1 MQSWKETFGELKE
14 KYLKRS
20 TERLAEILEILDGLF
35 SNPSD
40 AELVRR
46 LSRNFHWLAGSGSM
60 YGFQQVSQLGAE
72 GEQYC
77 ETILR
82 GNINDQPV
90 DVQKLKAMIAELSFI
105 FAGTGSES
113 GSEETANLGRGAP
126 ATPANEEP
134 LTRPAPQ
141 ILDSTKSTILII
153 DEDQNNLL
161 ALTSLVEEN
170 GMNVKTSRNIA
181 QAMTELQRQMP
192 DGLLL
197 EMPLPD
203 GDAYELVERVRA
215 MPQGEEPAI
224 IIVSKQTGFLDKV
237 RSIHCGA
244 DAHFEKPVDMKAM
257 LRRLRYLLDKKRQDP
272 PRILSVEDDPDQ
284 AAFIRAFLESAG
296 YQVRTCTDPK
306 HFDSYMSQFQP
317 DLVLLDV
324 MLPGMTGYELARY
337 IRQDERHATLPVLF
351 LTTQGQLDARIES
364 ARAGGDDHLVKPV
377 PPALLLN
384 SVSSRLERSRFLKTL
399 LHKDGLTNLL
409 NHTAFMEQG
418 TATVA
423 QQKRRSSGLM
433 ALITLDVD
441 YFKSVNERH
450 GYPGGDKVLVA
461 LALLLRRRLR
471 QSDIIGRIGGDEFGI
486 IAESLDQKEAV
497 TLATRILSDFA
508 AIQHVTM
515 SHSGFYATCSAGIA
529 ILDPKKTTLEQW
541 VGQSYMALQEAK
553 NAGRNCAVAY
563 NPQSAKPIIP

>member
-60 YGFQQVSQLGAE
+60 YGFQEVSQLGAE

-82 GNINDQPV
+82 GDINQHPA
-90 DVQKLKAMIAELSFI
+90 DVQKLKAIISELSSI
-105 FAGTGSES
+105 FSRGDG
-113 GSEETANLGRGAP
+113 ETANLSSAGP
-126 ATPANEEP
+126 VTNEEP
-134 LTRPAPQ
+134 LTRPPTAIEDAGDKPA
-141 ILDSTKSTILII
+141 ILII
-153 DEDQNNLL
+153 DEDQNNLA
-161 ALTSLVEEN
+161 ALTQMCDDN
-170 GMNVKTSRNIA
+170 GMAVRSSRNIA
-181 QAMTELQRQMP
+181 QAMSELSRKMP
-192 DGLLL
+192 DGLIL
-197 EMPLPD
+197 EIPLPD
-203 GDAYELVERVRA
+203 GDAYELVEKVRA

-257 LRRLRYLLDKKRQDP
+257 LRRLRYLLDKKRQEP

-317 DLVLLDV
+317 DLLLLDV

-409 NHTAFMEQG
+409 NHTSFMEQG
-418 TATVA
+418 GAVVA
-423 QQKRRSSGLM
+423 QQRRQKGPTAM
-433 ALITLDVD
+433 IILDVD
-441 YFKSVNERH
+441 YFKSINERH

-461 LALLLRRRLR
+461 LSLLLRRRLR
-471 QSDIIGRIGGDEFGI
+471 QSDIIGRISGDEFAI
-486 IAESLDQKEAV
+486 IAEGLDEKEAV
-497 TLATRILSDFA
+497 TLASRILSDFA
-508 AIQHVTM
+508 AIQHVTL
-515 SHSGFYATCSAGIA
+515 SHSGFYATCSAGVA
-529 ILDPKKTTLEQW
+529 ILDEQKITLEQW
-541 VGQSYMALQEAK
+541 VNQAYSALQDAK
-553 NAGRNCAVAY
+553 TAGRNCAVAF
-563 NPQSAKPIIP
+563 NPQGSARHIP

>member
-40 AELVRR
+40 AELIRR

-60 YGFQQVSQLGAE
+60 YGFQEVSQLGAE

-77 ETILR
+77 ESLLR
-82 GNINDQPV
+82 GDVVQQPA
-90 DVQKLKAMIAELSFI
+90 DVQKLKALISELSSI
-105 FAGTGSES
+105 FSRGDG
-113 GSEETANLGRGAP
+113 ETTPLSAAP
-126 ATPANEEP
+126 APQEEP
-134 LTRPAPQ
+134 LTRPTAYNDEVSDKPV
-141 ILDSTKSTILII
+141 ILII
-153 DEDQNNLL
+153 DEDQNNLA
-161 ALTSLVEEN
+161 ALTQMCDEN
-170 GMNVKTSRNIA
+170 GMAVRSSRNIA
-181 QAMTELQRQMP
+181 QAMSELSRSMP
-192 DGLLL
+192 DGLIL
-197 EMPLPD
+197 EIPLPD
-203 GDAYELVERVRA
+203 GDAYELVEKVRA

-257 LRRLRYLLDKKRQDP
+257 LRRLRYLLDKKRQEP

-418 TATVA
+418 GAVVA
-423 QQKRRSSGLM
+423 QQRRQKGPV
-433 ALITLDVD
+433 ALIVLDVD
-441 YFKSVNERH
+441 YFKSINERH

-461 LALLLRRRLR
+461 LSLLLRRRLR
-471 QSDIIGRIGGDEFGI
+471 QSDIIGRISGDEFAI
-486 IAESLDQKEAV
+486 IAESLDEKEAT
-497 TLATRILSDFA
+497 TLASRILSDFA
-508 AIQHVTM
+508 AMQHVTL

-529 ILDPKKTTLEQW
+529 ILDEKKVTLEQW
-541 VGQSYMALQEAK
+541 VNQAYTALQEAK
-553 NAGRNCAVAY
+553 SAGRNCAVAF
-563 NPQSAKPIIP
+563 NPQGSARQIP

>member
-1 MQSWKETFGELKE
+1 MQSWKETFGELKD
-14 KYLKRS
+14 KYLRRS

-35 SNPSD
+35 NNPSD
-40 AELVRR
+40 AELIKR

-77 ETILR
+77 ESLLR
-82 GNINDQPV
+82 GNVASQPA
-90 DVQKLKAMIAELSFI
+90 DVNKLKGIISELSSI
-105 FAGTGSES
+105 FSRGNGDAP
-113 GSEETANLGRGAP
+113 ETSNLGAP
-126 ATPANEEP
+126 
-134 LTRPAPQ
+134 
-141 ILDSTKSTILII
+141 STSDNNGSPSILII
-153 DEDQNNLL
+153 DEDSSNLQTI
-161 ALTSLVEEN
+161 AELVDQN
-170 GMNVKTSRNIA
+170 GMVVRPARNIA
-181 QAMTELQRQMP
+181 QAMSELLQSMP
-192 DGLLL
+192 DGLII
-197 EMPLPD
+197 EIPLPD
-203 GDAYELVERVRA
+203 GDAYELVEKVRA
-215 MPQGEEPAI
+215 MPQGEDPAI
-224 IIVSKQTGFLDKV
+224 IIVSKQSGFLDKV

-244 DAHFEKPVDMKAM
+244 DAHFEKPVDLKAM
-257 LRRLRYLLDKKRQDP
+257 FRRLRYLLDKKRQEP

-306 HFDSYMSQFQP
+306 NFDAYMSQFQP

-409 NHTAFMEQG
+409 NHTTFMEQ
-418 TATVA
+418 AQQVVA
-423 QQKRRSSGLM
+423 QYKRRSGTV
-433 ALITLDVD
+433 ALIILDVD
-441 YFKSVNERH
+441 YFKSINERH
-450 GYPGGDKVLVA
+450 GYPGGDKVLAA
-461 LALLLRRRLR
+461 LSLLLRRRLR

-486 IAESLDQKEAV
+486 IAEGLDDSEAV

-515 SHSGFYATCSAGIA
+515 SHAGFYATCSAGICN
-529 ILDPKKTTLEQW
+529 LESKDMSLEQW
-541 VGQSYMALQEAK
+541 VSYAYSALSKAK
-553 NAGRNCAVAY
+553 AAGRNCAVAF
-563 NPQSAKPIIP
+563 NPATGHSRPQQ

>member
-40 AELVRR
+40 AELIRR

-60 YGFQQVSQLGAE
+60 YGFSQVSQLGAE

-82 GNINDQPV
+82 GNINEQPA
-90 DVQKLKAMIAELSFI
+90 DVQKLKTIISELFAI
-105 FAGTGSES
+105 FAGP
-113 GSEETANLGRGAP
+113 ETSNILPSP
-126 ATPANEEP
+126 ASAVSEEP
-134 LTRPAPQ
+134 LARPPAP
-141 ILDSTKSTILII
+141 LPDAGKASILII

-161 ALTSLVEEN
+161 ALTALVEEN
-170 GMNVKTSRNIA
+170 GMSVKTSRNIA
-181 QAMTELQRQMP
+181 QAMAELQKQMP

-244 DAHFEKPVDMKAM
+244 DAHFEKPVDTKAM

-384 SVSSRLERSRFLKTL
+384 SVSSRPERSRFLKTL

-418 TATVA
+418 TATVS
-423 QQKRRSSGLM
+423 QQKRRSSGFM
-433 ALITLDVD
+433 AMIILDID

-450 GYPGGDKVLVA
+450 GYPGGDKVLVS
-461 LALLLRRRLR
+461 LSLLLRRRLR
-471 QSDIIGRIGGDEFGI
+471 QSDIIGRIGGDEFGV

-541 VGQSYMALQEAK
+541 VNQAYMALQEAK
-553 NAGRNCAVAY
+553 SAGRNCAVAY

>member
-40 AELVRR
+40 AELIRR

-60 YGFQQVSQLGAE
+60 YGFQEVSQLGAE

-77 ETILR
+77 ESLLR
-82 GNINDQPV
+82 GDVVQQPA
-90 DVQKLKAMIAELSFI
+90 DVQKLKALISELSSI
-105 FAGTGSES
+105 FSRGDG
-113 GSEETANLGRGAP
+113 ETTPLSAAP
-126 ATPANEEP
+126 ASNEEP
-134 LTRPAPQ
+134 LTRPPAYNEDVSDKPV
-141 ILDSTKSTILII
+141 ILII
-153 DEDQNNLL
+153 DEDQNNLA
-161 ALTSLVEEN
+161 ALTQMCDEN
-170 GMNVKTSRNIA
+170 GMAVRSSRNIA
-181 QAMTELQRQMP
+181 QAMSELSRSMP
-192 DGLLL
+192 DGLIL
-197 EMPLPD
+197 EIPLPD
-203 GDAYELVERVRA
+203 GDAYELVEKVRA

-244 DAHFEKPVDMKAM
+244 DAHFEKPVDMKSM
-257 LRRLRYLLDKKRQDP
+257 LRRLRYLLDKKRQEP

-418 TATVA
+418 GAVVA
-423 QQKRRSSGLM
+423 QQRRQKGPV
-433 ALITLDVD
+433 ALIILDVD
-441 YFKSVNERH
+441 YFKSINERH

-461 LALLLRRRLR
+461 LSLLLRRRLR
-471 QSDIIGRIGGDEFGI
+471 QSDIIGRISGDEFAI
-486 IAESLDQKEAV
+486 IAESLDE
-497 TLATRILSDFA
+497 R
-508 AIQHVTM
+508 
-515 SHSGFYATCSAGIA
+515 
-529 ILDPKKTTLEQW
+529 
-541 VGQSYMALQEAK
+541 
-553 NAGRNCAVAY
+553 
-563 NPQSAKPIIP
+563 